1 MRIPSGYVTAIFGDF
16 EDDDEGGAAGL
27 RWGYMVDKP
36 KQRLVDEVRSSLR
49 GIMQIFPKLAE
60 GDYSEWVDAF
70 EKQIAPT
77 ATPIAASD

>member
-1 MRIPSGYVTAIFGDF
+1 MHKIGHRTRFLDAVKFLPPPRSSGS
-16 EDDDEGGAAGL
+16 GGAPRPSSLA
-27 RWGYMVDKP
+27 V
-36 KQRLVDEVRSSLR
+36 LVDEVRNSLR